1 MRYARCL
8 AMAAVALGLVLGNPI
23 AVLAQQKPQNGASK
37 DTTPPAIRLSPEQ
50 LKRYE
55 GYYQNPENEDV
66 KLRAV
71 LVGDTLHLRPVWNDV
86 DFRLISVSDTEF
98 YNLAEGGLVR
108 QKFIFVID
116 SQGIVRALALGGDL
130 FWNKLVNYTPVE
142 QKEIAH
148 TPKELKVFEGVY
160 GSETNQGAFV
170 ELTERDNKLI
180 LKQYGNGEDIVFVPD
195 SALHFFSR
203 EQRLLKL
210 KFNRAADGSIRGM
223 QAFNK
228 ETFDKMKQ
236 PSVSMTLMKRFE
248 GNYRLKEDSDDVI
261 RVTAMDSGLVVKQ
274 LWDGKEIAVRVLAA
288 SFFYNK
294 DRAYTLYFRKD
305 KDGAVLGALALD
317 TDEFE
322 KMKE

>member
-1 MRYARCL
+1 
-8 AMAAVALGLVLGNPI
+8 MAAAGLGLVLGSAI
-23 AVLAQQKPQNGASK
+23 AAFAQEKPQNGALK
-37 DTTPPAIRLSPEQ
+37 DTTTPTIRLSSEQ
-50 LKRYE
+50 LKKYE
-55 GYYQNPENEDV
+55 GYYQNPQNEDV

-108 QKFIFVID
+108 QQFIFVID
-116 SQGIVRALALGGDL
+116 SQGIVRALTLGGDL

-142 QKEIAH
+142 PKEIAH
-148 TPKELKVFEGVY
+148 TPQQLKVFEGLY
-160 GSETNQGAFV
+160 GSETNEGAFV

-180 LKQYGNGEDIVFVPD
+180 LKQYWNGEDIVFVPD

-210 KFNRAADGSIRGM
+210 KFNLAADGSIRGM

-236 PSVSMTLMKRFE
+236 PPVSRTLMKRFE

-261 RVTAMDSGLVVKQ
+261 RVTAMDSGLMVKQ
-274 LWDGKEIAVRVLAA
+274 LWDGKEIAVRLLAA

-305 KDGAVLGALALD
+305 KEGAVIGAVALD
-317 TDEFE
+317 ADEFE